1 MEPLILQQKLFWSR
15 SPLHSSLKVFLGEYL
30 IPVSVTEAWIKLE
43 TSSISHDNPLII
55 RLQGGRFLNKITV
68 YDSLC
73 IPAGHSVGN
82 VGLASQ
88 RESPQLAKAFFI
100 ALLSLV
106 PQLWLR
112 SHARFHCEGWGL
124 TSCQVELLV
133 CHGHNGL
140 RHNGRRWN
148 RERSVFRWRH

>member
-1 MEPLILQQKLFWSR
+1 MEPLILQQKLFWTR

-30 IPVSVTEAWIKLE
+30 IPVSVTEAWIRLE
-43 TSSISHDNPLII
+43 TSSISQDNPLII
-55 RLQGGRFLNKITV
+55 RLQSGRCLNKVTV

-112 SHARFHCEGWGL
+112 SHARFHCEGCWSVMARKDSGTTGRDGIVSGL
-124 TSCQVELLV
+124 SSAGGT
-133 CHGHNGL
+133 
-140 RHNGRRWN
+140 RIA
-148 RERSVFRWRH
+148 